1 MGELMFLAAQD
12 DGGEWIY
19 MVRTTADNVNFAF
32 PGADYAAQVQS
43 AQAFANSL
51 RAGQQAGINWLQT
64 NLNDPM
70 GENVAGWA
78 GNLYDEMFNATSD
91 LVVNGVIEFTM
102 AEAIDEG
109 MVDATATML
118 SEVVDAEADFFGS
131 MLAALIV

>member
-1 MGELMFLAAQD
+1 MAELMFLAAQVN
-12 DGGEWIY
+12 GSWTY
-19 MVRTTADNVNFAF
+19 KVRTTADNVNFAF
-32 PGADYAAQVQS
+32 PGADYATQVQS

-78 GNLYDEMFNATSD
+78 GNLYDEMFNATSE
-91 LVVNGVIEFTM
+91 LVVNGAIEFTM
-102 AEAIDEG
+102 AEAIDEKL
-109 MVDATATML
+109 VDATATML
-118 SEVVDAEADFFGS
+118 SDVIDAEADLFGS

>member
-1 MGELMFLAAQD
+1 MGELIFQATQSNGAWTY
-12 DGGEWIY
+12 G
-19 MVRTTADNVNFAF
+19 VRTTADNVNFAF
-32 PGADYAAQVQS
+32 PGADYDAQVQS

-51 RAGQQAGINWLQT
+51 RAGQQAGIDWLQT

-91 LVVNGVIEFTM
+91 LVVNCVIEFVIGD
-102 AEAIDEG
+102 AIHEG

-118 SEVVDAEADFFGS
+118 SDVIDADADFFGS

>member
-1 MGELMFLAAQD
+1 MGELIFQATRSK
-12 DGGEWIY
+12 GVWTYG
-19 MVRTTADNVNFAF
+19 VRTTADNVNFAF
-32 PGADYAAQVQS
+32 PGADYDAQVQS

-91 LVVNGVIEFTM
+91 LVVNGAIEFTM

-118 SEVVDAEADFFGS
+118 SEVVDADADFFGS

>member
-1 MGELMFLAAQD
+1 MAELMFLAAQD
-12 DGGEWIY
+12 DDGEWIY
-19 MVRTTADNVNFAF
+19 KVRTTADNVNFAF
-32 PGADYAAQVQS
+32 PGADYAAQVHS

-51 RAGQQAGINWLQT
+51 RAGQQAGIDWLQT

-91 LVVNGVIEFTM
+91 LVVNGVIEFVIGD
-102 AEAIDEG
+102 AIDEG

-118 SEVVDAEADFFGS
+118 SDVIDADADFFGS

>member
-1 MGELMFLAAQD
+1 MAELMFLAAQVY
-12 DGGEWIY
+12 GSWTY
-19 MVRTTADNVNFAF
+19 KVRTTADNVNFAF
-32 PGADYAAQVQS
+32 PGADYATQVQS

-78 GNLYDEMFNATSD
+78 GNLYDEMFNATSE
-91 LVVNGVIEFTM
+91 LVVNGAIEFTM

-109 MVDATATML
+109 MVDAAATML
-118 SEVVDAEADFFGS
+118 SDVIDADADLFAS

>member
-1 MGELMFLAAQD
+1 MAELMFLAAQVN
-12 DGGEWIY
+12 GSWTY
-19 MVRTTADNVNFAF
+19 KVRTTADNVNFAF
-32 PGADYAAQVQS
+32 PGADYATQVQS

-78 GNLYDEMFNATSD
+78 GNLYDEMFNATSE
-91 LVVNGVIEFTM
+91 LVVNGAIEFTM
-102 AEAIDEG
+102 AEAIDEKL
-109 MVDATATML
+109 VDATATML
-118 SEVVDAEADFFGS
+118 SDVIDVDADLFAS